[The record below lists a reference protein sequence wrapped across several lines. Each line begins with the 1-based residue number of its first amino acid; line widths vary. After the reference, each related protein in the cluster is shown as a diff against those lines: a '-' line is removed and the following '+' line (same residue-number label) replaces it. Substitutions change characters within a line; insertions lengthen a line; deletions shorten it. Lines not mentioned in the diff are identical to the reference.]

1 MAELKTR
8 KIKRMTTMGKVVA
21 YGPLLASSGL
31 LASHIVGKPWLRQ
44 YTLFAALTGLIC
56 HEFYFPTKNPK
67 FGRTTNSTFDAM
79 MLETGIITALL
90 LMSDGSKLPLAT
102 MGEGVPSLYEIKSI
116 QNLPGFA
123 PPSFDQA
130 YGGQP

>member
-67 FGRTTNSTFDAM
+67 FEGARGEVDCRFTVGR
-79 MLETGIITALL
+79 
-90 LMSDGSKLPLAT
+90 
-102 MGEGVPSLYEIKSI
+102 PSLEPLS
-116 QNLPGFA
+116 
-123 PPSFDQA
+123 
-130 YGGQP
+130 